1 MGSLRG
7 ACLESRSRTASS
19 RANASASHE
28 TPEIAV
34 AVRDGHRGRGLGER
48 LLIELARVARQAGFA
63 RLSPSVDTGNRA
75 ARLYQ
80 RLGYRVISRDDHGI
94 RMALRLNEE

>member
-1 MGSLRG
+1 M
-7 ACLESRSRTASS
+7 AT
-19 RANASASHE
+19 
-28 TPEIAV
+28 V
-34 AVRDGHRGRGLGER
+34 AGGLGER